1 MDLQTF
7 LDQKK
12 ISKYHLSKISGI
24 PKTTI
29 MDICAGRSNIER
41 CSAKT
46 VKQLAKALDCSMEEI
61 MALSSPYD
69 EKGLPKDRSYLECGL
84 PEFLQDSIRAMVDAW
99 DKLDSGQEYFRWDC
113 DYCNLQT
120 DINNA
125 EVNLLISTEQAWFLR
140 EKYLR
145 IRRGGWE
152 DDDN

>member
-7 LDQKK
+7 LDQRNMT
-12 ISKYHLSKISGI
+12 KYHLSKISGV

-29 MDICAGRSNIER
+29 IDICAGRSSIER

-46 VKQLAKALDCSMEEI
+46 VQQLARALDCSMEDI
-61 MALSSPYD
+61 MSLSSAYD
-69 EKGLPKDRSYLECGL
+69 ETGLPKDNSYLECGL

-99 DKLDSGQEYFRWDC
+99 RKLDSGMEYLHWDC

-125 EVNLLISTEQAWFLR
+125 EVNQIISTEQAWYLR

-145 IRRGGWE
+145 MERV
-152 DDDN
+152 